1 MKLLAS
7 TADEPGDVS
16 CFADLLFSNLLLTDF
31 PLDNSS
37 RVVSIP
43 CSVVE
48 IPLKQL
54 LQYETHETLI
64 LKDGFLEY
72 FINVLYRCCS
82 SKIRRRV
89 VATNIQEVFRESSG
103 SLETQ
108 SSGLGR
114 HRVAAEAQWSTDHD
128 RCWGPATMVTCQFAT
143 QETTI
148 SGIARTPGWTQKR

>member
-48 IPLKQL
+48 IPLNPL

-64 LKDGFLEY
+64 LKDGCFLEY

-103 SLETQ
+103 SL
-108 SSGLGR
+108 
-114 HRVAAEAQWSTDHD
+114 
-128 RCWGPATMVTCQFAT
+128 
-143 QETTI
+143 QEVFRK
-148 SGIARTPGWTQKR
+148 S